1 MKLAEALLERADLQ
15 RRMAQLRQR
24 IGQNAQYQEG
34 ETPAENPNDLL
45 AEYLRANRRWQDL
58 LVAINLANSHII
70 LADGSSMTAALAK
83 RDALKNEHAV
93 LTTLADAATPE
104 QLRYSRSEIKVVAAV
119 EVKAV
124 RKQADEVAKTCR
136 ELDAQIQQ
144 ANWAHDLP
152 AD

>member
-1 MKLAEALLERADLQ
+1 
-15 RRMAQLRQR
+15 
-24 IGQNAQYQEG
+24 
-34 ETPAENPNDLL
+34 
-45 AEYLRANRRWQDL
+45 
-58 LVAINLANSHII
+58 
-70 LADGSSMTAALAK
+70 MTAALAK